1 MYKSPVVVEL
11 FRLLCHT
18 TVDLLML
25 QSPLRVLQVGLQLAL
40 LDLEPP
46 ALFVQ
51 LVDGTAAVVQ
61 LVQQI
66 LDLVAALILVDFWYI
81 LTFLRFVLPS
91 VGTAQS
97 CSSGNR
103 SASPRPGTRPG
114 PCQSSC
120 PLRGDG
126 LRSEGPQPP
135 IVEGG
140 RCRCC
145 VRRYSETH

>member
-1 MYKSPVVVEL
+1 MYKSPVVFEL
-11 FRLLCHT
+11 FLLCHT

-25 QSPLRVLQVGLQLAL
+25 QSPLSVLQVGLQLAL
-40 LDLEPP
+40 LDL
-46 ALFVQ
+46 FVQ
-51 LVDGTAAVVQ
+51 LVDGTAPVVQ

-114 PCQSSC
+114 TCQSSC

-126 LRSEGPQPP
+126 LRSEGPHP
-135 IVEGG
+135 ES
-140 RCRCC
+140 CRRWEMQMLC
-145 VRRYSETH
+145 

>member
-11 FRLLCHT
+11 FLLLCHT

-25 QSPLRVLQVGLQLAL
+25 QSPLSVLQVGLQLAL

-66 LDLVAALILVDFWYI
+66 LDLVAALILVIFWYI

-103 SASPRPGTRPG
+103 SASPRHGHSPRTL
-114 PCQSSC
+114 SKF
-120 PLRGDG
+120 L
-126 LRSEGPQPP
+126 PP
-135 IVEGG
+135 S
-140 RCRCC
+140 R
-145 VRRYSETH
+145 

>member
-11 FRLLCHT
+11 FLLLCHT
-18 TVDLLML
+18 TVDLML
-25 QSPLRVLQVGLQLAL
+25 QSPLSVLQVGLQLAL

-66 LDLVAALILVDFWYI
+66 LDPVAALILVDFWYI

-97 CSSGNR
+97 CSSSNR
-103 SASPRPGTRPG
+103 SASPRPG

-126 LRSEGPQPP
+126 LRSEGPHP
-135 IVEGG
+135 ES
-140 RCRCC
+140 CRRWEMQMLC
-145 VRRYSETH
+145 